1 MGRLARRGGV
11 TLGAAGAALGAL
23 RLIRARARARAS
35 KRGEEGEGE
44 GQRGGEGEGER
55 GGAQGLEAGRHTAP
69 PRLAPS
75 TTAFSPPSCFL

>member
-1 MGRLARRGGV
+1 MGRPARRGGV
-11 TLGAAGAALGAL
+11 TLGAAGVALGAL

-35 KRGEEGEGE
+35 KRGEEGER
-44 GQRGGEGEGER
+44 QRGGGGEGER